1 MGFELDR
8 HGFASCNNA
17 GHIRRI
23 SVVKKK
29 YVMVFTFLLACS
41 AHAAAETLPLL
52 LEGLGLREA
61 SVASRD
67 LPGWRVPKRIVVQD
81 FFGKDLLTEIQALAN
96 GVEIVASR
104 DSAELLT
111 EMADADIFIG
121 TCDSALLSAAKDTHW
136 VQVYWAGVENCV
148 RQELF
153 KTGDVLLTNG
163 KRLSSTA
170 IADHA
175 IAMLLSLV
183 RGLDAYHRSQSSS
196 LWDRTSP
203 KNSLQFGE
211 ITGRTVLIVGLGG
224 IGTEVAKRAYGLG
237 MRVIATRGSRRE
249 GPAFVS
255 YVGLSHEAKDLASEA
270 DVVINAAPLTSSTM
284 GMFDADFFSAMKSTA
299 YFINIGRGK
308 SVVTSDLTAA
318 LKAGEIA
325 GAGLDVMEPEPLPPE
340 HELWQLPRVI
350 ITPHVAA
357 RSAITAERITA
368 LVVENVQ
375 RYINGDP
382 LLNVVDVKRGY

>member
-1 MGFELDR
+1 MKKNCIVVLALICTYSAKV
-8 HGFASCNNA
+8 ASA
-17 GHIRRI
+17 TTP
-23 SVVKKK
+23 S
-29 YVMVFTFLLACS
+29 LLQ
-41 AHAAAETLPLL
+41 
-52 LEGLGLREA
+52 GLGLREA
-61 SVASRD
+61 PIASRD
-67 LPGWRVPKRIVVQD
+67 LPGWRIPNRILIQD
-81 FFGKDLLTEIQALAN
+81 YFGEDLLTKIRPLAEDA
-96 GVEIVASR
+96 EIVASADPAVLLR
-104 DSAELLT
+104 EMTDS
-111 EMADADIFIG
+111 DIFIG
-121 TCDSALLSAAKDTHW
+121 TCNSELLSAASKVHW

-175 IAMLLSLV
+175 IALLLSLI
-183 RGLDAYHRSQSSS
+183 RGLDAYHLSQSRS
-196 LWDRTSP
+196 LWDRTP
-203 KNSLQFGE
+203 PRNSLQFGE

-255 YVGLSHEAKDLASEA
+255 YVGLSHEALDLAPEA

-284 GMFDADFFSAMKSTA
+284 AMFDADFFSAMKSTA

-308 SVVTSDLTAA
+308 SAVTSDLTAA
-318 LKAGEIA
+318 LKAGDIA
-325 GAGLDVMEPEPLPPE
+325 GAALDVVEPEPLPPD
-340 HELWQLPRVI
+340 HQLWQLPRVI

-357 RSAITAERITA
+357 RSAITAERIKA
-368 LVVENVQ
+368 LIVENVQ

-382 LLNVVDVKRGY
+382 LLNVVDVNRGY

>member
-1 MGFELDR
+1 M
-8 HGFASCNNA
+8 
-17 GHIRRI
+17 
-23 SVVKKK
+23 KKK
-29 YVMVFTFLLACS
+29 YVVVFAFLLSS
-41 AHAAAETLPLL
+41 AHLAADSLPSL
-52 LEGLGLREA
+52 LEGLSLREA
-61 SVASRD
+61 PVASRD
-67 LPGWRVPKRIVVQD
+67 LPGWRLPKRIVVQD
-81 FFGKDLLTEIQALAN
+81 FFGKDLLTEIQTLAK
-96 GVEIVASR
+96 GTEIVASK
-104 DSAELLT
+104 DPAALLAE
-111 EMADADIFIG
+111 MSDADIFIG
-121 TCDSALLSAAKDTHW
+121 TCNSALLSAARNTHW

-183 RGLDAYHRSQSSS
+183 RGLDAYHQSQSRS

-255 YVGLSHEAKDLASEA
+255 YVGLSHEAIDLAREA
-270 DVVINAAPLTSSTM
+270 DVVINAAPLTSSTV

-318 LKAGEIA
+318 LQAGEIA
-325 GAGLDVMEPEPLPPE
+325 GAGLDVVEPEPLPAE

-368 LVVENVQ
+368 LTLENVR
-375 RYINGDP
+375 RYMNGDP

>member
-1 MGFELDR
+1 M
-8 HGFASCNNA
+8 
-17 GHIRRI
+17 
-23 SVVKKK
+23 KKNCII
-29 YVMVFTFLLACS
+29 VLALVCTYS
-41 AHAAAETLPLL
+41 ANVAAETAPSLL
-52 LEGLGLREA
+52 HGLGLREA
-61 SVASRD
+61 PVASRD
-67 LPGWRVPKRIVVQD
+67 LPGWRIPKRILIQD
-81 FFGKDLLTEIQALAN
+81 YFGDDLLIKIRSLADDT
-96 GVEIVASR
+96 EIVASA
-104 DSAELLT
+104 DPAVLLG
-111 EMADADIFIG
+111 EMTGSDIFIG
-121 TCDSALLSAAKDTHW
+121 TCDSKLLSAASKVHW

-183 RGLDAYHRSQSSS
+183 RGLDAYHLSQSRSR
-196 LWDRTSP
+196 WDRTSP

-211 ITGRTVLIVGLGG
+211 ITGRTVLIIGLGG

-255 YVGLSHEAKDLASEA
+255 YVGLSDEAIDLAPEA

-284 GMFDADFFSAMKSTA
+284 GMFDADFFLAMKSTA

-308 SVVTSDLTAA
+308 SAVTSDLTAA
-318 LKAGEIA
+318 LKAGDIA
-325 GAGLDVMEPEPLPPE
+325 GAALDVVEPEPLPPD
-340 HELWQLPRVI
+340 HQLWQLPRVI

-357 RSAITAERITA
+357 RSAITAERIKA
-368 LVVENVQ
+368 LIVENVQ

-382 LLNVVDVKRGY
+382 LLNVVDVNLGY

>member
-1 MGFELDR
+1 MKK
-8 HGFASCNNA
+8 NW
-17 GHIRRI
+17 I
-23 SVVKKK
+23 VV
-29 YVMVFTFLLACS
+29 LALICTYS
-41 AHAAAETLPLL
+41 ANVVAETTPALL
-52 LEGLGLREA
+52 QNLGLREA
-61 SVASRD
+61 PVASRD
-67 LPGWRVPKRIVVQD
+67 LPGWRMPNRILIQD
-81 FFGKDLLTEIQALAN
+81 YFGEDLSTKIRSLVKDA
-96 GVEIVASR
+96 EIVASA
-104 DSAELLT
+104 DPAVLLREVT
-111 EMADADIFIG
+111 NSDIFIG
-121 TCDSALLSAAKDTHW
+121 TCDSELLSAAEKVHW

-148 RQELF
+148 HQELF

-183 RGLDAYHRSQSSS
+183 RGLDAYHLSQSRS

-203 KNSLQFGE
+203 RNLLQFGE

-224 IGTEVAKRAYGLG
+224 IGTEVAKRAHGLG

-255 YVGLSHEAKDLASEA
+255 YVGLSHEALDLAPEA

-284 GMFDADFFSAMKSTA
+284 AMFDADFFSAMKSTA

-308 SVVTSDLTAA
+308 SAVTSDLTAA
-318 LKAGEIA
+318 LKAGDIA
-325 GAGLDVMEPEPLPPE
+325 GAALDVVEPEPLPPD
-340 HELWQLPRVI
+340 HQLWQLPRVI

-357 RSAITAERITA
+357 RSAITAERIKA
-368 LVVENVQ
+368 LIVENVQ

-382 LLNVVDVKRGY
+382 LLNVVNVRRGY